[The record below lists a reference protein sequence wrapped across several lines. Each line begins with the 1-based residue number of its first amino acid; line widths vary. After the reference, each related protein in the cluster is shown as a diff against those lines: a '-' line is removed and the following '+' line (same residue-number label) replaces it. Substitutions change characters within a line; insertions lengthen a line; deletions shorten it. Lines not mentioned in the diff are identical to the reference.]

1 MAWGSTRSESPP
13 FKIFKEVK
21 SMKGLK
27 DKIKKREAKVCIVGL
42 GHIGLPAA
50 VLFAEAGFDV
60 YGVDINKKV
69 VELVNSAEPPINEP
83 GVREKLKKVVKEGK
97 LKAATDVDYADFF
110 IIAVPTPVK
119 EDKSP
124 DLSYVFSAVKNVAK
138 KIKKKN
144 IVIIEST
151 VPPGTTEM
159 AGRKI
164 GEITDLI
171 PDKEFGICFSP
182 ERAIP
187 TRTLY
192 EIVHNKRVIGSK
204 SKEFGEIAVEFYKTV
219 AKDVELFLDPKV
231 VETSKIV
238 ENSFRDTNI
247 AFANEIARIC
257 EAIGIDALEVIKIA
271 NNHPRVNILQPG
283 AGVGGHCLPDDTY
296 FLIEASSIQGYKP
309 ELIMKAREINE
320 HMPIF
325 IVEKIKRVYRDV
337 KNLNVALLGVYTL
350 HAQAEKVGGNIDV
363 RMYFEVYERE
373 SGGTENLI
381 VTSYLSDLINGRR
394 DVVVSAILDSNYS
407 LASGSRL
414 VFKVY
419 VRFLSSGSST
429 TVRFYY
435 QGDVRSRVAT
445 PTQKEVLDTLYATKV
460 HALQHELGGADELSL
475 DASQIATGV
484 LSVDRI
490 PSLTRSKITDFFNSP
505 FWDNIPDKPSVF
517 PSAASVFSVDNH
529 IKPPSGATYDLGDHI
544 KDFRIGWFQAV
555 RVGRTGVTTF
565 PPQQGGYIGWNY
577 PSGTGATVFFNNHG
591 GGNTEYIFYST
602 TDWSSF
608 KELLRIT
615 DSYAQFSVDILPN
628 SDNAR
633 NIGSSSKRFANLY
646 AVNVYTGDLCFE
658 EKVCDVCGRS
668 FEEGDEIVLK
678 VKKVDDYTR
687 TVPIHVKCSQAYKE
701 LDERLRKLEE
711 VM

>member
-1 MAWGSTRSESPP
+1 MSFDAIAYSLAKKALSRAIQAELLPTLKDLVVDSDKDWQGHVIKNLGEPVDPYDASRKKYVDVAVTGLGIDYYLLDATDSGVPSY
-13 FKIFKEVK
+13 K
-21 SMKGLK
+21 SMTLTPPTLS
-27 DKIKKREAKVCIVGL
+27 EA
-42 GHIGLPAA
+42 
-50 VLFAEAGFDV
+50 
-60 YGVDINKKV
+60 Y
-69 VELVNSAEPPINEP
+69 VEVASSTP
-83 GVREKLKKVVKEGK
+83 G
-97 LKAATDVDYADFF
+97 
-110 IIAVPTPVK
+110 
-119 EDKSP
+119 
-124 DLSYVFSAVKNVAK
+124 
-138 KIKKKN
+138 
-144 IVIIEST
+144 
-151 VPPGTTEM
+151 
-159 AGRKI
+159 
-164 GEITDLI
+164 
-171 PDKEFGICFSP
+171 
-182 ERAIP
+182 
-187 TRTLY
+187 
-192 EIVHNKRVIGSK
+192 
-204 SKEFGEIAVEFYKTV
+204 
-219 AKDVELFLDPKV
+219 DVEV
-231 VETSKIV
+231 ASW
-238 ENSFRDTNI
+238 I
-247 AFANEIARIC
+247 APT
-257 EAIGIDALEVIKIA
+257 D
-271 NNHPRVNILQPG
+271 
-283 AGVGGHCLPDDTY
+283 GV
-296 FLIEASSIQGYKP
+296 
-309 ELIMKAREINE
+309 
-320 HMPIF
+320 
-325 IVEKIKRVYRDV
+325 
-337 KNLNVALLGVYTL
+337 NVALLGVYTL